1 MLSLQPEKQEE
12 VLHEVIDKSLNVKQT
27 ETLINKPPKI
37 KKKNK
42 GTVKAVSRNFKI
54 AINTINQA
62 TDLILKSGVEV
73 TSETE
78 ENDDEYVIILRVKK

>member
-1 MLSLQPEKQEE
+1 MYKRQ

>member
-1 MLSLQPEKQEE
+1 MKYA
-12 VLHEVIDKSLNVKQT
+12 HINVKQT

>member
-1 MLSLQPEKQEE
+1 MLLCI
-12 VLHEVIDKSLNVKQT
+12 IDKSLNVKQT